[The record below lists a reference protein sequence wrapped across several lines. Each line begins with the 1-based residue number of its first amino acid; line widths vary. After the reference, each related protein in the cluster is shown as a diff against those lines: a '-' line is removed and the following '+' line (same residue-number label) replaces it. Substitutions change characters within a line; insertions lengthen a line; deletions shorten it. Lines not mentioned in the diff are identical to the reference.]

1 METSLTIAE
10 PTLMTFAVS
19 LFTIANPIGT
29 VPVFL
34 ALTEGRNVR
43 QQRRTAMLVGIGA
56 FVVLVVALVAGTWIL
71 RVFGIDLTAFRIA
84 GFAFVATIAWGMMVT
99 PSQVMTSDGSSPAI
113 VPLALPVIAGPG
125 AMALMISF
133 ASRFDTAVDYLIGV
147 AVALVVSGLTV
158 LIYSLAPQL
167 QKVLGPT
174 GMNVFTRVFGLI
186 LLAIC
191 VQAFLVSL
199 TDAFPG
205 LVRG

>member
-1 METSLTIAE
+1 MTIAE

-34 ALTEGRNVR
+34 ALTEGRTVP
-43 QQRRTAMLVGIGA
+43 QQRRTALLVGVGA

-71 RVFGIDLTAFRIA
+71 KVFGIDLTAFRIA
-84 GFAFVATIAWGMMVT
+84 GFTFVAMIAWGMMVT
-99 PSQVMTSDGSSPAI
+99 PSQVMTPDGSSPAI

-133 ASRFDTAVDYLIGV
+133 ASRFDTLVDGLIG
-147 AVALVVSGLTV
+147 AGVALVVSALTV
-158 LIYSLAPQL
+158 VIYGLAPQL
-167 QKVLGPT
+167 QKMLGAT

-199 TDAFPG
+199 ADAFPA
-205 LVRG
+205 LARS